1 MSKHKKAA
9 SAAKIHKDSMECNK
23 PRRDI
28 QGGKKSVVKACEDG
42 KEKIVRF
49 GDANMEI
56 KRDNPERRKNFRAR
70 HNCDQQ
76 KDKTTPGYWSCKMWS
91 QKPVSKMTAS
101 NNFTYEVDLT
111 EWDGETFLNEEDVS
125 HLFAQDQIEE
135 IQ

>member
-1 MSKHKKAA
+1 
-9 SAAKIHKDSMECNK
+9 
-23 PRRDI
+23 
-28 QGGKKSVVKACEDG
+28 
-42 KEKIVRF
+42 
-49 GDANMEI
+49 MEI
-56 KRDNPERRKNFRAR
+56 KRDDPERRKSFRAR

-111 EWDGETFLNEEDVS
+111 EWDGETFLNEEEFS
-125 HLFAQDQIEE
+125 HLFSDEQIEE